1 MAWQQP
7 TVQPAA
13 GRPRQHMGSQQ
24 HGVQQLGDVLVARG
38 IGAAAITAQHA
49 HRGEESGGTSHRD
62 GAPREGECGQQQEL
76 QEVIGAGA
84 R

>member
-1 MAWQQP
+1 
-7 TVQPAA
+7 
-13 GRPRQHMGSQQ
+13 MGSSQQ